1 MTEIAWRPWGEEV
14 FAEAQQ
20 QNKPVFLSLYATW
33 CRFCRTMDQ
42 QTYGNDAIA
51 QYVNEQFIPVRVD
64 TDKRPDV
71 NTRYSQGGWPSTCLL
86 TPEGDVLWGGT
97 FVPADQMAQM
107 LPQVLNEFRN
117 NKAGVSQHVA
127 RMREQVRAQNTPPA
141 LDTNL
146 PISADITRIVLL
158 NAKHNFDLAFG
169 GFGHNGQ
176 KFPHVEALELLLEQ
190 YSASVRAGSP
200 DSELRLML
208 DKSLAGVADGSLQDK
223 EGLGGFFRYTQT
235 VDWRDPQ
242 VEKMLE
248 DSALLARTFSRAYQL
263 LGDERYLAT
272 ATRTIGYLD
281 DTLYDSERGTWGGSQ
296 YADAEYY
303 AQPIAERS
311 EWNPPTVDP
320 TVLAGPTA
328 QAVRAHVA
336 YWAATGDEGSLAKA
350 QRGLD
355 FVLANLLQPDGA
367 LTHFVP
373 NTDEDAAAA
382 GRTPTGLLA
391 DAADV
396 TAACLDLYEAG
407 RGADYLDRAETI
419 AVWVRGHLED
429 PRGGGLFDAVVRPDA
444 VGNLKIGTKDVPDN
458 MQMADALLRL
468 FLATGEEEHARLAQ
482 RTMQAFLPVL
492 PQIGFLASGFALAAE
507 RSLLQ
512 PILVHVV
519 GPSGSAQ
526 TTALIAAAHKPYRFE
541 RLVQPLDPANP
552 DDAEH
557 IESLGYAASAEPT
570 AYVCVGAV
578 CQAPITDPAKLGE
591 AIETAK

>member
-1 MTEIAWRPWGEEV
+1 MTEIAWLPWGEEV
-14 FAEAQQ
+14 FAEAQR

-51 QYVNEQFIPVRVD
+51 QYINEQFVPVRVD

-71 NTRYSQGGWPSTCLL
+71 NTRYTQGGWPSTCIL

-117 NKAGVSQHVA
+117 NKQGVTQHVA
-127 RMREQVRAQNTPPA
+127 QMREQVRAQNTPPP
-141 LDTNL
+141 LDKNL

-158 NAKHNFDLAFG
+158 NSKHNFDLAFG

-176 KFPHVEALELLLEQ
+176 KFPHVEPLELLLEQ
-190 YSASVRAGSP
+190 YSASVRAGTP
-200 DSELRLML
+200 DAELRLML
-208 DKSLAGVADGSLQDK
+208 DKSLAGIADGALQDK
-223 EGLGGFFRYTQT
+223 DGQGGFFRYTQT

-248 DSALLARTFSRAYQL
+248 DSALIARLYARAYQL
-263 LGDERYLAT
+263 LGDEKLLET
-272 ATRTIGYLD
+272 AKRTIGYMD
-281 DTLYDSERGTWGGSQ
+281 ATLYDSARGTWGGSQ

-303 AQPIAERS
+303 AQPIAERA

-328 QAVRAHVA
+328 QAVRAHTA
-336 YWAATGDEGSLAKA
+336 YWAATGDADSLAKA

-367 LTHFVP
+367 LTHFLSSS
-373 NTDEDAAAA
+373 DEDAAAA

-407 RGADYLDRAETI
+407 KGADYLDRAETI

-444 VGNLKIGTKDVPDN
+444 VGNLKVGTKDVPDN
-458 MQMADALLRL
+458 MQMADALVRL
-468 FLATGEEEHARLAQ
+468 YLATGEEEHAHLAQ
-482 RTMQAFLPVL
+482 RILQAFIPIL
-492 PQIGFLASGFALAAE
+492 PQIGFLGAGFALAAE
-507 RSLLQ
+507 RSLLL
-512 PILVHVV
+512 PVLVHVI
-519 GPSGSAQ
+519 GPAASPE
-526 TTALIAAAHKPYRFE
+526 TLALIAAAHKPYRFE
-541 RLVQPLDPANP
+541 RVVQPLDPANP

-557 IESLGYAASAEPT
+557 LESLGYPTATTPT
-570 AYVCVGAV
+570 AYVCVGPV
-578 CQAPITDPAKLGE
+578 CQPAITDPA
-591 AIETAK
+591 AVTAAVASAA